1 MWRIYIESFIRLFF
15 FFIFSLFAYDEFV
28 YQLSSDYDYVLEDME
43 SAAFQRIL
51 LRLSECSTN
60 QELNQYLL
68 NYADLTASNLNLV
81 HPEEL
86 PEDVKNYFALNEKIH
101 SFSFRNEDRH
111 LWITFPDVSNF
122 YHFEPDTNSMIR
134 EKISFNDSLFF
145 VFIIGGFLIYS
156 ISLIWFLNRRILVLE
171 LVTADIARGNLNARV
186 PTNSGSKVGGLNES
200 VNDMADKISQLIS
213 NNRTLA
219 QAVAHDLRTPIFRIQ
234 WQAEL
239 IQESTII
246 EDVWE
251 KVASIIED
259 TEEMEQLVNELL
271 YFTKISSQEIPL
283 HKELFL
289 LEPFI
294 NHLVKR
300 LYNPK
305 NREIEVIIDPDV
317 YLLAATNL
325 FKPAIDNALSN
336 AVRYAESKVRL
347 VCQSSKQQ
355 LKIIIEDDG
364 PGIPEKYWGTVFEPF
379 FSLDPSRNKEN
390 MGNGLGLAIVKLT
403 VEKHGGQVI
412 LEKSELGGVKLNLI
426 IPNLQL

>member
-1 MWRIYIESFIRLFF
+1 
-15 FFIFSLFAYDEFV
+15 
-28 YQLSSDYDYVLEDME
+28 
-43 SAAFQRIL
+43 
-51 LRLSECSTN
+51 
-60 QELNQYLL
+60 
-68 NYADLTASNLNLV
+68 
-81 HPEEL
+81 
-86 PEDVKNYFALNEKIH
+86 
-101 SFSFRNEDRH
+101 
-111 LWITFPDVSNF
+111 
-122 YHFEPDTNSMIR
+122 
-134 EKISFNDSLFF
+134 ISFNDSLFF

-171 LVTADIARGNLNARV
+171 LVTADLARGNLNARV